1 MDLRDHFSRFISAA
15 PGRIHL
21 AAHSHHYWP
30 DVTFEAH
37 QRCWED
43 AARLAD
49 DKWDKVFADV
59 VPRAQGHIARLLHLT
74 SPETIAFAPNTHE
87 FVRRLIS
94 CFDPDR
100 PVRVLTSD
108 GEFHSFARQMRRLEE
123 EGLAEVERIAWQPY
137 ASFSER
143 FAAAARRGG
152 HDLVFVSQVAF
163 DSGAGIA
170 DLNAVV
176 SVVPHDTVV
185 VIDGYHGFMAL
196 PTDLSAIADRVFYL
210 AGGYKYAM
218 AGEGACFIHVP
229 PGYCLR
235 PRDTGWFAAF
245 DSLEEG
251 DGEGQ
256 VAYRLDGSRF
266 LGATFDPSGLYRMV
280 AVFDWLAD
288 LGIGPGDVQAHVRT
302 LQAALVAEL
311 DAQVG
316 GALASGNLLVALDAP
331 GRGSFLVYA
340 TPDAATIH
348 RRLHEAGIVT
358 DVRGDRL
365 RLGLGLY
372 HAEAD
377 VPEIATA
384 IAAALGS

>member
-1 MDLRDHFSRFISAA
+1 MDLRPHFSRFIAAA
-15 PGRIHL
+15 PQRIHL

-30 DVTFEAH
+30 DVTFEAQ
-37 QRCWED
+37 QRCWDD

-49 DKWDKVFADV
+49 AKWDKVFGDV
-59 VPRAQGHIARLLHLT
+59 VPQAQRHIARLLKLA
-74 SPETIAFAPNTHE
+74 SPGTIAFAPNTHE
-87 FVRRLIS
+87 FVCRLIS
-94 CFDPDR
+94 CFPSDR
-100 PVRVLTSD
+100 PLRVLTSD

-123 EGLAEVERIAWQPY
+123 DGLAKVERVAWQPF

-143 FAAAARRGG
+143 FAAAARAGS

-176 SVVPHDTVV
+176 SVVPRDTVV
-185 VIDGYHGFMAL
+185 AIDGYHGFLAR
-196 PTDLSAIADRVFYL
+196 PTDLSAIADRVFYM

-218 AGEGACFIHVP
+218 AGEGACFLHVP

-245 DSLEEG
+245 NSLEAAH
-251 DGEGQ
+251 DGARLG
-256 VAYRLDGSRF
+256 YDLDGTRF
-266 LGATFDPSGLYRMV
+266 LGATFDPCGLYRMV
-280 AVFDWLAD
+280 AVFDWLAE
-288 LGIGPGDVQAHVRT
+288 LGLGPADIHAHVRT
-302 LQAALVAEL
+302 LLDMMVGEL
-311 DAQVG
+311 DRMGVE
-316 GALASGNLLVALDAP
+316 ALAAGLLLVGLDAP
-331 GRGSFLVYA
+331 GRGNFLCFA
-340 TPDAATIH
+340 TPDAAAIH
-348 RRLHEAGIVT
+348 RRLNEAGIVT

-377 VPEIATA
+377 VPGIAA
-384 IAAALGS
+384 GIAAALGS